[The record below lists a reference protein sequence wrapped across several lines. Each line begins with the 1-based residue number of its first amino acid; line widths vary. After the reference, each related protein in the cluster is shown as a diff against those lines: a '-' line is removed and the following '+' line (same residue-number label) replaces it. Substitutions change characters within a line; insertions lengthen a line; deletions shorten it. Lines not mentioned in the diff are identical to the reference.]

1 MRGAKLLRICKLAD
15 CPARRWVCYNRPTPI
30 PFVGTEGD
38 PMPDNPT
45 PDPNEALS
53 RIVASAQRLGVEL
66 DEADALQWLTA
77 MAARD
82 ADQDVVV
89 DIESGTFGHQVAMLD
104 FNPAQLAR
112 FREIGRL
119 VELPDRPGVVETA
132 LALSGSAAQS
142 KVQA

>member
-1 MRGAKLLRICKLAD
+1 IRPHPRPRPPGEGA
-15 CPARRWVCYNRPTPI
+15 WNRPAARAPTCYAHASSPI
-30 PFVGTEGD
+30 VQRGDGYAIIGQQRCQWFVETRGD
-38 PMPDNPT
+38 PMADNPT

-89 DIESGTFGHQVAMLD
+89 
-104 FNPAQLAR
+104 
-112 FREIGRL
+112 
-119 VELPDRPGVVETA
+119 
-132 LALSGSAAQS
+132 
-142 KVQA
+142 